1 MASRVV
7 IASAVRTPFT
17 RAHKGEFKDTRPD
30 TLASLVIKEAVARV
44 PGLKKEDVE
53 DVILGCA
60 MPEAEQGMNVARN
73 ASLLA
78 GLPDTVPGMT
88 INRFCASGTQ
98 SIAQAAQAIQAGMIN
113 VAVAGGTESMT
124 MVPMGGNKVSANPE
138 IMEKFPEV
146 YTSMGATAENI
157 AVRYSV
163 TREDAD
169 KFAYESQRRA
179 ATAREQGKFK
189 DEILPVTTTM
199 YDEDGKAK
207 QVTVTF
213 DTILR
218 PDTTLEGLAKLR
230 PAFNAK
236 GVVTAGNASPLT
248 DGAAATVVMS
258 EEKAKA
264 LGYQPLGY
272 IRSWAYA
279 SLDPATQLLQGPA
292 YAAPQALDAAGV
304 TLADI
309 DLVEMHEAFAAQVVS
324 NLKAFASKKFAADE
338 LNRTAPLGEVD
349 LDRFNVNGGS
359 IAIGHP
365 FGATGARITVQLLH
379 ELRRRG
385 QNLGLMTV
393 CAAGGVGFAMVVE
406 RE

>member
-30 TLASLVIKEAVARV
+30 TLAAHVIKEAVARV
-44 PGLKKEDVE
+44 PGLKPEDVE

-60 MPEAEQGMNVARN
+60 MPEAEQGMNVARQ
-73 ASLLA
+73 ATLLA
-78 GLPDTVPGMT
+78 GLPDSVPAMT
-88 INRFCASGTQ
+88 INRFCSSGTQ
-98 SIAQAAQAIQAGMIN
+98 SIAQAAQAIQAGMIQ

-138 IMEKFPEV
+138 IMDKHPEV

-157 AVRYSV
+157 ATRYSV
-163 TREDAD
+163 SREDAD

-189 DEILPVTTTM
+189 EEILPITTTM
-199 YDEDGKAK
+199 FDDDGKPK

-218 PDTTLEGLAKLR
+218 PDTTLEGLAKLK

-248 DGAAATVVMS
+248 DGAAAAVVMS
-258 EEKAKA
+258 EEKAKS
-264 LGYQPLGY
+264 LGVKPLGY
-272 IRSWAYA
+272 F
-279 SLDPATQLLQGPA
+279 LDFQV
-292 YAAPQALDAAGV
+292 AGV
-304 TLADI
+304 PPEIMGIGPIPAVKKLLAKNKLKIEDI
-309 DLVEMHEAFAAQVVS
+309 DVFELNEAFAAQA
-324 NLKAFASKKFAADE
+324 LHCIRE
-338 LNRTAPLGEVD
+338 LGIPLDKVNPNGGAIALGHPLGV
-349 LDRFNVNGGS
+349 S
-359 IAIGHP
+359 
-365 FGATGARITVQLLH
+365 GARMVGTILY
-379 ELRRRG
+379 ELKRRNGRYG
-385 QNLGLMTV
+385 VVTMCIGGGMG
-393 CAAGGVGFAMVVE
+393 AAALIE
-406 RE
+406 LAK

>member
-1 MASRVV
+1 MSARVV

-30 TLASLVIKEAVARV
+30 TLAALAIKEAVAQV
-44 PGLKKEDVE
+44 PGLKPEDVE

-73 ASLLA
+73 AALLA

-88 INRFCASGTQ
+88 INRFCSSGTQ
-98 SIAQAAQAIQAGMIN
+98 SIAQAAQAIKAGMMQ

-138 IMEKFPEV
+138 IMEKYPEV

-157 AVRYSV
+157 ASRYGVS
-163 TREDAD
+163 REDAD

-189 DEILPVTTTM
+189 EEIFPVTTTVF
-199 YDEDGKAK
+199 DEDGKAH
-207 QVTVTF
+207 QVTVSV

-230 PAFNAK
+230 PAFNQK

-248 DGAAATVVMS
+248 DGAAAAVVMS
-258 EEKAKA
+258 EEKAQQ
-264 LGYQPLGY
+264 LGVKPLGY
-272 IRSWAYA
+272 F
-279 SLDPATQLLQGPA
+279 LDYQV
-292 YAAPQALDAAGV
+292 AGV
-304 TLADI
+304 PPEIMGVGPVPAVKKLLAKNNLKVEDI
-309 DLVEMHEAFAAQVVS
+309 DVFELNEAFAAQA
-324 NLKAFASKKFAADE
+324 LHCIRELGIPLDKANPNGGAIA
-338 LNRTAPLGEVD
+338 LGHPLGV
-349 LDRFNVNGGS
+349 S
-359 IAIGHP
+359 
-365 FGATGARITVQLLH
+365 GARLVATILR
-379 ELRRRG
+379 ELKRRNGRYG
-385 QNLGLMTV
+385 VVTMCIGGGMG
-393 CAAGGVGFAMVVE
+393 AAALVE
-406 RE
+406 LAK

>member
-1 MASRVV
+1 MPGRVV

-30 TLASLVIKEAVARV
+30 TLAALAIKEAVARV
-44 PGLKKEDVE
+44 PGLKPDEVE

-73 ASLLA
+73 AALLA

-88 INRFCASGTQ
+88 INRFCSSGTQ
-98 SIAQAAQAIQAGMIN
+98 SIAQAAQAIKAGMIQ

-157 AVRYSV
+157 ASRYSV
-163 TREDAD
+163 SREDAD

-189 DEILPVTTTM
+189 DEIFPVTTTV
-199 YDEDGKAK
+199 YDEEGKAQ
-207 QVTVTF
+207 QVTVSV

-230 PAFNAK
+230 PAFNQK

-248 DGAAATVVMS
+248 DGAAAAVVMS
-258 EEKAKA
+258 EEKAQQ
-264 LGYQPLGY
+264 LGVKPLGY
-272 IRSWAYA
+272 F
-279 SLDPATQLLQGPA
+279 LDYQV
-292 YAAPQALDAAGV
+292 AGV
-304 TLADI
+304 PPEIMGVGPVPAVKKLLAKNNLKVEDI
-309 DLVEMHEAFAAQVVS
+309 DVFELNEAFAAQA
-324 NLKAFASKKFAADE
+324 LHCIRE
-338 LNRTAPLGEVD
+338 LGISMDKVNPNGGAIALGHPLGV
-349 LDRFNVNGGS
+349 S
-359 IAIGHP
+359 
-365 FGATGARITVQLLH
+365 GARLVGTILR
-379 ELRRRG
+379 ELKRRNGRYG
-385 QNLGLMTV
+385 VVTMCIGGGMG
-393 CAAGGVGFAMVVE
+393 AAALIE
-406 RE
+406 LAK